1 MDLAIMTQKKKD
13 FGFPGEGTATPTLTF
28 MFNHFHRIP
37 WACAVMECIQWVA
50 WRTSSVWTFVSL
62 SWCLHAFGSK
72 SSDAMPWAKES
83 TEFDSPFQGEKV
95 SVARSGWIECL
106 MERPSTYPAKPCWN
120 PLSLS
125 MEGGEM
131 NGNDNDMN
139 CMLVLAFCIYS
150 SLHSHHRQH
159 LTKRGRSGR
168 LFLVYMLGLT
178 TSGDGFWVILPWQ
191 YRERAKS
198 FAPALRFRLSQGHLT
213 SRYIKIH

>member
-1 MDLAIMTQKKKD
+1 MTKKKLD

-106 MERPSTYPAKPCWN
+106 MERPSTYPDKPCWN
-120 PLSLS
+120 PFRSS
-125 MEGGEM
+125 MEGVEM
-131 NGNDNDMN
+131 HGNDKDMN

-191 YRERAKS
+191 DRERAKS
-198 FAPALRFRLSQGHLT
+198 LAPAL
-213 SRYIKIH
+213 